1 MPADASN
8 GPDRAIAILAGGFAA
23 VFFALVGAVVGVALV
38 FGQGPGG
45 GCGGAFGAA
54 ELGAVDGVPVP
65 EELKPIYTE
74 ASAKYELGPRG
85 PSILASINWNESSF
99 GENMADPPGAM
110 GWMAFLPESW
120 ISFGLDGDGDGDRD
134 PFDAA
139 DAIHAAAHLL
149 SITGAPKDWRE
160 ALFSY
165 NHSWEY
171 VHDVLT
177 EAREIAR
184 SASSSAG
191 PGEAASECVALAGA
205 PNEVVAAMVAE
216 AERLSRLRPGSDYV
230 YGGSHGIT
238 PTPANGPFD
247 CSSAVSRI
255 LQVGGFQNPTMTTV
269 SFASWGEQGPG
280 RWVTLHNKPYGHDAH
295 IFIEFHEGVTPP
307 DKRYWGTSG
316 FWFSGHGPGWIP
328 ESVFGADYLAEFEL
342 RHPPGL

>member
-1 MPADASN
+1 MSVNASKA
-8 GPDRAIAILAGGFAA
+8 PDRAIAIVAGGSGA
-23 VFFALVGAVVGVALV
+23 VFLALVGAVVGVALV

-45 GCGGAFGAA
+45 GCGGALAPA
-54 ELGAVDGVPVP
+54 ELGKVDGVAVP
-65 EELKPIYTE
+65 EELKPIYAE
-74 ASAKYELGPRG
+74 ASAKYELGSRG
-85 PSILASINWNESSF
+85 PSILASINWNESAF
-99 GENMADPPGAM
+99 GTNMGQPPGAM
-110 GWMAFLPESW
+110 GWMSFLPESW
-120 ISFGLDGDGDGDRD
+120 TSFGLDGDGDGDRD
-134 PFDAA
+134 PFDPV

-149 SITGAPKDWRE
+149 SITGAPTDLRE

-165 NHSWEY
+165 NHSDVY
-171 VHDVLT
+171 VADVLT
-177 EAREIAR
+177 EAEEIAG
-184 SASSSAG
+184 SASPSAG
-191 PGEAASECVALAGA
+191 RGETQSECIAFAGA

-230 YGGSHGIT
+230 YGGSHGLT

-255 LQVGGFQNPTMTTV
+255 LQVGGFDNPTMTTV
-269 SFASWGEQGPG
+269 SFASWGEPGPG
-280 RWVTLHNKPYGHDAH
+280 KWVTLHNKPYGADAH
-295 IFIEFHEGVTPP
+295 IFIEFQKGVTPP